1 MSDKNKKN
9 LMWSISLMVI
19 GVSAIILN
27 GSNLLNIELPDIATR
42 IIGIAELI
50 ALPFL
55 IYSSVKILWKEKGG
69 K

>member
-1 MSDKNKKN
+1 
-9 LMWSISLMVI
+9 MWSISLMVI

-27 GSNLLNIELPDIATR
+27 GSNLLNIELPDIVTR

-55 IYSSVKILWKEKGG
+55 IYSSAKILWKEKGG

>member
-1 MSDKNKKN
+1 MSDKNKEDKEN
-9 LMWSISLMVI
+9 LMWSISLIVI

-27 GSNLLNIELPDIATR
+27 GSNLLNIELPDIMTR

-55 IYSSVKILWKEKGG
+55 AYSTIKKFK
-69 K
+69 KD

>member
-9 LMWSISLMVI
+9 LMWSISPMVI

-27 GSNLLNIELPDIATR
+27 GSNLLNIELPDIVTR

-50 ALPFL
+50 ALPFFV
-55 IYSSVKILWKEKGG
+55 YSSIKKFK
-69 K
+69 KD

>member
-1 MSDKNKKN
+1 MTDKNKKS
-9 LMWSISLMVI
+9 LMWSISLTVI

-27 GSNLLNIELPDIATR
+27 GSNLLNIELPDIVTR
-42 IIGIAELI
+42 IIGTAELI

-55 IYSSVKILWKEKGG
+55 IYSSVKILCKEKGG